1 MRYEKRRQ
9 KDIVSLLSY
18 LQDPK
23 CIKMNRRPPFHLTK
37 EEEMIKTAERIFHRL
52 YPNYNEELQSDTMD
66 EEDKETE
73 FRNNKNDFLSL

>member
-1 MRYEKRRQ
+1 
-9 KDIVSLLSY
+9 
-18 LQDPK
+18 
-23 CIKMNRRPPFHLTK
+23 
-37 EEEMIKTAERIFHRL
+37 MIKTAERIFHRL